1 MCRCL
6 SSLSACTEPIRA
18 LSRAVT
24 AAPLRL
30 LHRNLTQDPIALT
43 ESVAVLRGGAHALA
57 LDLHVAPAGAAV
69 ELVDA
74 HLPPAELVR
83 LRALLPHVLL
93 KIRRRLILPLFSR
106 KGKT

>member
-1 MCRCL
+1 MIA
-6 SSLSACTEPIRA
+6 SLSTETRRENPI
-18 LSRAVT
+18 T
-24 AAPLRL
+24 
-30 LHRNLTQDPIALT
+30 LT

-69 ELVDA
+69 ELVHA

-93 KIRRRLILPLFSR
+93 KIRRRLILPLFF
-106 KGKT
+106 T